1 MVGSKYCVNNKLPD
15 DMECK
20 YDGGGYMIV
29 NGNEKVII
37 TQKIIPNKIQIFK
50 HHKLLGSKY
59 SLICEVRS
67 QLEESYMI
75 PKIVTLKMKTSSI
88 YDAELYVIYQI

>member
-1 MVGSKYCVNNKLPD
+1 MYYLEKIPIMVGSKYCVNNKLPD

-37 TQKIIPNKIQIFK
+37 TQENN
-50 HHKLLGSKY
+50 
-59 SLICEVRS
+59 
-67 QLEESYMI
+67 
-75 PKIVTLKMKTSSI
+75 T
-88 YDAELYVIYQI
+88 